1 MEEVNGRQQSGT
13 QVGSWQRG
21 AAAVASGA
29 KASVP
34 SVAECLFCLFCD
46 SNLPFHSWILL
57 FMLPKEDSHKG
68 AQGTLRELRKF
79 DGAELEESL

>member
-1 MEEVNGRQQSGT
+1 MEGSRVEHKLEVGRE
-13 QVGSWQRG
+13 
-21 AAAVASGA
+21 AAVASGA

-57 FMLPKEDSHKG
+57 FMMPKEDSHKG

-79 DGAELEESL
+79 DGAELESL

>member
-1 MEEVNGRQQSGT
+1 MEGSRVEHKLEVGRE
-13 QVGSWQRG
+13 
-21 AAAVASGA
+21 AAVASGA

-79 DGAELEESL
+79 DGAELESL